1 MYMVL
6 IPLWPVE
13 CHQGLAQLSDGV
25 YDPFSKLPKV
35 QNTKAEITD
44 EFKKLQNYKMAQL
57 SEGVPLPRPHFLNC
71 QNQPT

>member
-1 MYMVL
+1 MYIVPF
-6 IPLWPVE
+6 PLWPVE

-57 SEGVPLPRPHFLNC
+57 SEGVPLLRPHFLNC

>member
-35 QNTKAEITD
+35 QHTKAKITD
-44 EFKKLQNYKMAQL
+44 IFKKIQSFFTKLQN
-57 SEGVPLPRPHFLNC
+57 SPVV
-71 QNQPT
+71 